1 MEPADKTEKAFR
13 FGCGFVLGLVFF
25 GVSSVWFVIE
35 ERGMYVAAIL
45 IAAIVF
51 GLAALRFGDAFWRAF
66 GRWFSWF
73 GY

>member
-25 GVSSVWFVIE
+25 GFSSVWFVIE
-35 ERGMYVAAIL
+35 ERGTYVVAIL
-45 IAAIVF
+45 VAAIVF
-51 GLAALRFGDAFWRAF
+51 GLAALQFGDAFWKAL

-73 GY
+73 S